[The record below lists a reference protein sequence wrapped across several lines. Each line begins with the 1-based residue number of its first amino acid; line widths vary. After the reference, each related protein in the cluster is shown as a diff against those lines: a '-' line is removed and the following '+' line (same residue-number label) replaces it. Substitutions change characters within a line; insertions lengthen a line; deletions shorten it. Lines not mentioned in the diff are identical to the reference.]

1 MRSLAIGLAVIV
13 VLIIGAWL
21 VRSAMAS
28 YDCWREWGS
37 TSFEWR
43 VARMSCQI
51 KHPTF
56 DWIPA
61 NKFRAGGD

>member
-1 MRSLAIGLAVIV
+1 MRPLAIGLVAVVVFIV
-13 VLIIGAWL
+13 SVWL
-21 VRSAMAS
+21 VRSATVT

-61 NKFRAGGD
+61 NKFRVGGD